1 MVSIITVNYNGLDDT
16 CEMIDSFLL
25 NETYPFEIIVVD
37 NGSQPSQAEKFRQY
51 YAIDPQ
57 VKVVQNINNG
67 FAGGNNAG
75 LNVASGDYLFFI
87 NNDTY
92 ITQPILEALVRRLGD
107 QAEWRSIPYAE
118 IPPMHQHYTICR
130 FHSPHPYHPAKPHD
144 RRT

>member
-37 NGSQPSQAEKFRQY
+37 NGSQPSQAEKICGTVNRSLDLDE
-51 YAIDPQ
+51 ADPSE
-57 VKVVQNINNG
+57 
-67 FAGGNNAG
+67 
-75 LNVASGDYLFFI
+75 SGAKYQQWLCRRKQCRTECGQWRLPLFHQQRHLHYPT
-87 NNDTY
+87 DTRS
-92 ITQPILEALVRRLGD
+92 IGSSPWR

-130 FHSPHPYHPAKPHD
+130 FHSLVANHP
-144 RRT
+144 T

>member
-57 VKVVQNINNG
+57 VKVVQKYQQWLCRRKQCRAECG
-67 FAGGNNAG
+67 RWR
-75 LNVASGDYLFFI
+75 LPLFHQQRHLHYQT
-87 NNDTY
+87 DT
-92 ITQPILEALVRRLGD
+92 
-107 QAEWRSIPYAE
+107 RS
-118 IPPMHQHYTICR
+118 TGS
-130 FHSPHPYHPAKPHD
+130 SP
-144 RRT
+144 

>member
-75 LNVASGDYLFFI
+75 LNVAGGDYLFFI

-92 ITQPILEALVRRLGD
+92 ITKPILEALVRRLDD
-107 QAEWRSIPYAE
+107 QQNGGVS
-118 IPPMHQHYTICR
+118 PMLKYHQCTNTIQ
-130 FHSPHPYHPAKPHD
+130 FAGFTPPHPYHPAKPHD
-144 RRT
+144 RRR